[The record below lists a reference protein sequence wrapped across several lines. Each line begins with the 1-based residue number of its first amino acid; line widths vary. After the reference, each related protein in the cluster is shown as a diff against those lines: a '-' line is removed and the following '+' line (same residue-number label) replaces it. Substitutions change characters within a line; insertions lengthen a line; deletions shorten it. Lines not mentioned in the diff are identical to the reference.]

1 MIRLSLSRVLRV
13 ADLLSG
19 FCISSGGQDFL
30 KKGSMVMKSIIRFL
44 IGSVL
49 LIWIY
54 TSGPRT
60 NIDWVLIIIIVVA
73 ILLELRRLLRHE
85 KD

>member
-1 MIRLSLSRVLRV
+1 
-13 ADLLSG
+13 
-19 FCISSGGQDFL
+19 
-30 KKGSMVMKSIIRFL
+30 MVMKSIIRFL

-49 LIWIY
+49 LIWIFISGVR
-54 TSGPRT
+54 TS
-60 NIDWVLIIIIVVA
+60 IDWVLIIIIVVA

>member
-1 MIRLSLSRVLRV
+1 MI
-13 ADLLSG
+13 
-19 FCISSGGQDFL
+19 
-30 KKGSMVMKSIIRFL
+30 MKSIIRFL
-44 IGSVL
+44 IGSIL

-60 NIDWVLIIIIVVA
+60 NIDWVLIIIIAVA
-73 ILLELRRLLRHE
+73 MLLELRRLLRHE

>member
-1 MIRLSLSRVLRV
+1 MI
-13 ADLLSG
+13 
-19 FCISSGGQDFL
+19 
-30 KKGSMVMKSIIRFL
+30 MKSIIRFL
-44 IGSVL
+44 IGSIL

-60 NIDWVLIIIIVVA
+60 NIDWVLIIIIIMA
-73 ILLELRRLLRHE
+73 IFLEFIRLLRRE

>member
-1 MIRLSLSRVLRV
+1 
-13 ADLLSG
+13 
-19 FCISSGGQDFL
+19 
-30 KKGSMVMKSIIRFL
+30 MKSIIRFL

-54 TSGPRT
+54 TSGVRT
-60 NIDWVLIIIIVVA
+60 NFDWALIIIIVVA
-73 ILLELRRLLRHE
+73 ILLEIRRLLKHE